1 NTSFVAF
8 YSLFIYYQLLFFAL
22 LVRFYF
28 VYIIT
33 LSYCGK
39 RYHGWQIQKNANTI
53 QAELHKA
60 LFRIFKKNTQ
70 HPAGCSRTDTAVH
83 ALHYVATVSKIRDIP
98 PENLKRGL
106 NSLLPVDIRVRNIE
120 VQDGFVDARK
130 LVFGKHYRYLIFSG
144 QTISPFMHDLMWHSA
159 YPLDAA
165 LMQQAANHFV
175 GKHDFATFQASG
187 TDITYTVRSIYHASV
202 TQAGDY
208 IMVDWVGDGFLK
220 HQVRTM
226 TGLIVAAG
234 RGKVSPDDIPAI
246 IGAKNRDAAAET
258 LPGKG
263 LYLHT
268 LFRNEGESEKYIPP
282 TSFQEM
288 LF

>member
-1 NTSFVAF
+1 M
-8 YSLFIYYQLLFFAL
+8 
-22 LVRFYF
+22 
-28 VYIIT
+28 YILT

-39 RYHGWQIQKNANTI
+39 RYHGWQIQKNANTV

-83 ALHYVATVSKIRDIP
+83 ALHYVATVSRIIDIP

-106 NSLLPVDIRVRNIE
+106 NSLLPTDIRIIKVE
-120 VQDGFVDARK
+120 VADGFLDARK
-130 LVFGKHYRYLIFSG
+130 IVFGKHYRYLIFAD
-144 QTISPFMHDLMWHSA
+144 QTISPFTQDLMWHSA
-159 YPLDAA
+159 YPLDISAMNTAA
-165 LMQQAANHFV
+165 QAFV

-202 TQAGDY
+202 TQSGKY

-226 TGLIVAAG
+226 TGLLVAVG

-246 IGAKNRDAAAET
+246 IEAKNRDAAATT

-268 LFRNEGESEKYIPP
+268 LFRKEGEAEKYIPP

-288 LF
+288 IF

>member
-1 NTSFVAF
+1 M
-8 YSLFIYYQLLFFAL
+8 
-22 LVRFYF
+22 
-28 VYIIT
+28 YIIT

-39 RYHGWQIQKNANTI
+39 RYHGWQIQNNANTV

-60 LFRIFKKNTQ
+60 LFRIFKKNTP

-106 NSLLPVDIRVRNIE
+106 NSLLPTDIRVKNIE
-120 VQDGFVDARK
+120 VQDGFVDARR
-130 LVFGKHYRYLIFSG
+130 LVFGKHYRYLVFADRV
-144 QTISPFMHDLMWHSA
+144 ISPFMHDLMWHSA
-159 YPLDAA
+159 YPLDVSA
-165 LMQQAANHFV
+165 MQQATHHFV

-187 TDITYTVRSIYHASV
+187 TDITYTVRSIYHTSV
-202 TQAGDY
+202 TQVGQY
-208 IMVDWVGDGFLK
+208 ILLDWVGDGFLK

-226 TGLIVAAG
+226 SGLLVAVG
-234 RGKVSPDDIPAI
+234 RGKISPDDVPAI
-246 IGAKNRDAAAET
+246 IEAKNRDAAAET

-268 LFRNEGESEKYIPP
+268 LFRKDGEAEMYTPP
-282 TSFQEM
+282 KSFQEM
-288 LF
+288 VW